1 MGKGECADKV
11 ILAFRKKYKE
21 EQSRHGTIGKEVSI
35 GANNVS
41 VYRAF
46 LFEGKCSILLP
57 EGMKDMENLE
67 RMVKYRGKNR
77 PPIIKTEDSGDA
89 TITFSMLPKE
99 EKDSLDVWEKLGNIR
114 EDMRHIWKQNVFYDM
129 GRVLA
134 GELQV
139 AWMDCRAFCL
149 DGSLYCLLFLFAAG
163 DRAKLQGVMLQY
175 GETDWEF
182 LKRVAQKA
190 GLYLVPNASV
200 KGVRYMMGLPAGTQ
214 RIMPEGKIKIKFDR
228 KEYMQKSRNGMKA
241 LRAADMQELTVCS
254 REIWRIGDWVSYQGR
269 EYFAWKMVTEYGQA
283 ECIHT
288 YYLRTKEAI
297 RTMPISYRGM
307 AGCSFMATVTDVKR
321 DKVQI
326 EVEQDEW
333 GAADGKKWFLFST
346 VYSSG
351 DGTGWYCMPE
361 IGDSVR
367 LYVPEKEEDAFVIS
381 AVHKETD
388 SARQNPDCKSWKTKY
403 GKEILFTPNSILL
416 TNNQGMMVEMD
427 DEQGIT
433 IASDRNITIEAEENL
448 TVSSANASLLVAAE
462 KVLQVKQGGTAM
474 TLEKDIVFTGGE
486 FRIQ

>member
-1 MGKGECADKV
+1 MKEYQIKIDPFPFITLQELRIEQEINRHGKVQAVMRIKDEWKDAYMTTLLGETWVKVIGKGE
-11 ILAFRKKYKE
+11 
-21 EQSRHGTIGKEVSI
+21 
-35 GANNVS
+35 GAN
-41 VYRAF
+41 
-46 LFEGKCSILLP
+46 G
-57 EGMKDMENLE
+57 
-67 RMVKYRGKNR
+67 
-77 PPIIKTEDSGDA
+77 
-89 TITFSMLPKE
+89 
-99 EKDSLDVWEKLGNIR
+99 
-114 EDMRHIWKQNVFYDM
+114 
-129 GRVLA
+129 
-134 GELQV
+134 
-139 AWMDCRAFCL
+139 
-149 DGSLYCLLFLFAAG
+149 DGSLYMVMFYGLVTDFSFSVDGYETLLKLEIMSGSIKMDMAPHFRVFQNEDALCKEICRQLTADYPEGGAVCTEG

-241 LRAADMQELTVCS
+241 LRAADMQELTVSS

-283 ECIHT
+283 ECTHT

-427 DEQGIT
+427 DEEGIT

>member
-1 MGKGECADKV
+1 
-11 ILAFRKKYKE
+11 
-21 EQSRHGTIGKEVSI
+21 
-35 GANNVS
+35 
-41 VYRAF
+41 
-46 LFEGKCSILLP
+46 
-57 EGMKDMENLE
+57 
-67 RMVKYRGKNR
+67 
-77 PPIIKTEDSGDA
+77 
-89 TITFSMLPKE
+89 
-99 EKDSLDVWEKLGNIR
+99 
-114 EDMRHIWKQNVFYDM
+114 
-129 GRVLA
+129 
-134 GELQV
+134 
-139 AWMDCRAFCL
+139 
-149 DGSLYCLLFLFAAG
+149 
-163 DRAKLQGVMLQY
+163 
-175 GETDWEF
+175 
-182 LKRVAQKA
+182 
-190 GLYLVPNASV
+190 
-200 KGVRYMMGLPAGTQ
+200 
-214 RIMPEGKIKIKFDR
+214 
-228 KEYMQKSRNGMKA
+228 
-241 LRAADMQELTVCS
+241 
-254 REIWRIGDWVSYQGR
+254 
-269 EYFAWKMVTEYGQA
+269 
-283 ECIHT
+283 
-288 YYLRTKEAI
+288 
-297 RTMPISYRGM
+297 
-307 AGCSFMATVTDVKR
+307 MATVMDVKR

-427 DEQGIT
+427 DEEGIT